1 LEFFPHLNSNPK
13 SSPNPN
19 SSAMESNIKLLFEKL
34 TRMVCDDIRKCFSE
48 HVAQFAWDTAT
59 STSCIDES
67 VLPPPFVPAR
77 PGGRCRRRRRAP
89 PLRRRRRRRRGSS
102 TCDRHQRCRPRR
114 ARPHH
119 QLLTTRKGLPRAQA
133 RRPLRL
139 LRVGH
144 HPAVPRRGPGPRR
157 VHPRHRARRR
167 ALGAAP
173 PGRDREHH
181 QGGRIRSGQGAGA
194 GAGSGAAL
202 RADLVDAPHDGPHP
216 GAETLQVTDALA
228 NCSMKCLSGVN
239 GLLLQYTPSPRMQ
252 QKDGGSRPPAAPD
265 PQPVIYWAH
274 LQPWATTYS
283 SFMVTGGVA
292 SNVLYNL
299 IRTDGGGRLFD
310 SDIALLFQPW
320 LLLGVSNEPFPKSYN
335 GSFINISL
343 PEGVQTAVPHGLLL
357 TIPDYDSP
365 AQLMKPLERNTRS
378 VNAILTIPTGTLF
391 LMCGMHLAFD
401 CELIGRYD
409 ELWAYW

>member
-1 LEFFPHLNSNPK
+1 
-13 SSPNPN
+13 
-19 SSAMESNIKLLFEKL
+19 
-34 TRMVCDDIRKCFSE
+34 V
-48 HVAQFAWDTAT
+48 TAT
-59 STSCIDES
+59 SDVAPDERGLTTNSSPPAKVFRVLKPVGLYVSYEWVTTPLYHAEDPDHVECIHGIEHGDALSGLRRQDEIANITKE
-67 VLPPPFVPAR
+67 VGLEVVKELELELDL
-77 PGGRCRRRRRAP
+77 AP
-89 PLRRRRRRRRGSS
+89 PSALPWW
-102 TCDRHQRCRPRR
+102 TP
-114 ARPHH
+114 
-119 QLLTTRKGLPRAQA
+119 LTM
-133 RRPLRL
+133 
-139 LRVGH
+139 
-144 HPAVPRRGPGPRR
+144 
-157 VHPRHRARRR
+157 VHI
-167 ALGAAP
+167 
-173 PGRDREHH
+173 RE
-181 QGGRIRSGQGAGA
+181 
-194 GAGSGAAL
+194 L
-202 RADLVDAPHDGPHP
+202 
-216 GAETLQVTDALA
+216 ETLQVTDALA
-228 NCSMKCLSGVN
+228 NCSIKCLSGVN

-401 CELIGRYD
+401 CELISRYD
-409 ELWAYW
+409 ELWAYWCTKVIADHLGLGVKTGLPYVCHSSASIRFVNLKKEYSDIFWLEELIPFVHSVSHPQEANIAQKRYLELT